1 MRLFFGPVFHEK
13 EPQVATS
20 TADVERRRAEARRSF
35 REAEVAVE
43 MKQQQIRQET
53 DKWNSNGQTCNVRFV
68 HRAGHRWQ

>member
-1 MRLFFGPVFHEK
+1 MLFFTHLSQTCLRVCVFPHAAQSHFWMRLLFGPVFHGQ

-43 MKQQQIRQET
+43 MK
-53 DKWNSNGQTCNVRFV
+53 
-68 HRAGHRWQ
+68 

>member
-43 MKQQQIRQET
+43 MKQQQIRQ
-53 DKWNSNGQTCNVRFV
+53 
-68 HRAGHRWQ
+68 